1 MLDHAEPDR
10 REPMEQAHAE
20 DPANLAF
27 DHIKPLC
34 IPPLIL
40 SFYFNYYFYAM
51 LDPFDHI
58 KPLCIPP
65 LILSFYFNYYFY
77 AMLDCALSYRN
88 CVGSVVALWLSFR
101 IILANPFLIVVSH

>member
-1 MLDHAEPDR
+1 MLDHAEPDL

-20 DPANLAF
+20 DPANLA
-27 DHIKPLC
+27 
-34 IPPLIL
+34 
-40 SFYFNYYFYAM
+40 
-51 LDPFDHI
+51 FDHI